1 MTDRA
6 EISRRNGALSCGPV
20 TERGKMI
27 ASKNATTHGLLA
39 RKPPLLVTEDLSSF
53 EGLVQGLVDHYQ
65 PESPIEHFL
74 IQQTAMGMLKQHR
87 LWAVEAA
94 IANIEILKAQKALQ
108 FPDHVTS
115 PDVDLSA
122 DLAAFSEKRTPI
134 NVVLRKE
141 ANTLARLIKAL
152 SNALEESEKLGEKKT
167 LAAFRESLKY
177 NYFHEDRA
185 AAVWSYQD
193 SFEAWLENAWN
204 QKRNGRV
211 ADFQEAIARA
221 TRLVELAR
229 VRISEILQRL
239 KDLAALEEGIQQA
252 QTMSQGIQNPNLYL
266 RYQQAINRDLY
277 EAIDRLDELQERKNK
292 GFLGSFGKIAPS
304 EN

>member
-6 EISRRNGALSCGPV
+6 EISRRNGALSRGPV

-74 IQQTAMGMLKQHR
+74 IQQVAMGMVKQHR
-87 LWAVEAA
+87 LWNVEAA
-94 IANIEILKAQKALQ
+94 IANIQILKAQKDSQ
-108 FPDHVTS
+108 FPDHVT
-115 PDVDLSA
+115 PA
-122 DLAAFSEKRTPI
+122 DDGFYTEFSFDEKRTPI

-141 ANTLARLIKAL
+141 ANILARLIEGL
-152 SNALEESEKLGEKKT
+152 TNDLEQCESLGQKKT
-167 LAAFRESLKY
+167 LAAFRDTLGQ
-177 NYFHEDRA
+177 NYFYEDRSA
-185 AAVWSYQD
+185 EIWTYQNML
-193 SFEAWLENAWN
+193 EKWLEKAWN
-204 QKRNGRV
+204 PKRKCHV
-211 ADFQEAIARA
+211 ADLQEAIAYV
-221 TRLVELAR
+221 TRLIELAR
-229 VRISEILQRL
+229 VRIGEILKRL
-239 KDLAALEEGIQQA
+239 RELAALEENLQQA
-252 QTMSQGIQNPNLYL
+252 EVMSHGIQNPILYT

-277 EAIDRLDELQERKNK
+277 EAMDRLDSIKERKNK
-292 GFLGSFGKIAPS
+292 GFVGSFGEIGPS